1 MKFWGDGSRGL
12 ELTAKKEFLKTSL
25 VQKDDFIKA
34 QGQDHGQKKL
44 HWACEEWLI
53 IYSGA
58 RSGKVKREVSKES
71 FIC

>member
-34 QGQDHGQKKL
+34 HGQDP
-44 HWACEEWLI
+44 WA
-53 IYSGA
+53 
-58 RSGKVKREVSKES
+58 
-71 FIC
+71 